1 MASDEMLTVGSDPDW
16 VRYDHPE
23 GMFSISHPRRWRQV
37 SPVSQDACL
46 SCLSSDGSVLMEVV
60 CFTKEQAPGYGE
72 RGMVEVIADGIAK
85 YSAFETGM
93 HNGRVI
99 AVNSF
104 PFGGAEACT
113 DVLIAYRDDLG
124 AGVSV
129 DYFVVGSGRQALYV
143 ALKTLTDQF
152 AACLP
157 DFERALG
164 TLRTPWMK
172 ADGPPNLSGGGR
184 PRAATYA
191 VSDAAMRARIDGLT
205 GTQAPVRRG
214 RFPWL
219 LVGALLA
226 GAIWYLFLRH

>member
-1 MASDEMLTVGSDPDW
+1 MLGAGGVSDW

-23 GMFSISHPRRWRQV
+23 GMFSISHPKGWRQV
-37 SPVSQDACL
+37 SPVSRDACL
-46 SCLSSDGSVLMEVV
+46 SCLSDDGSVLMEVV
-60 CFTKEQAPGYGE
+60 CFTKEQAPGPGE

-85 YSAFETGM
+85 YSAFEPGM

-113 DVLIAYRDDLG
+113 DVLIAYRDDAG

-129 DYFVVGSGRQALYV
+129 DYFVLGSGRQAMYV

-164 TLRTPWMK
+164 TLRTPWMQ
-172 ADGPPNLSGGGR
+172 ASEAPNLSGGGKPR
-184 PRAATYA
+184 PAYRP
-191 VSDAAMRARIDGLT
+191 VPDAAMRARIDGLV
-205 GTQAPVRRG
+205 GAPAAPAPRRG
-214 RFPWL
+214 RMPWL
-219 LVGALLA
+219 FLA
-226 GAIWYLFLRH
+226 AVLGGAIWWFFLRH